1 MGRESIVTHRGSTEV
16 AVRASGPHTASRA
29 HERTGKSHIPR
40 NSLFFEKLIP
50 ALLALMGLITVAM
63 VLFAAGILLGLIRF

>member
-1 MGRESIVTHRGSTEV
+1 MGRESIMTQSRSTQV
-16 AVRASGPHTASRA
+16 AGRASDPPTASRA
-29 HERTGKSHIPR
+29 HERTVKSHIPR

-50 ALLALMGLITVAM
+50 PLLALMGLITVAM